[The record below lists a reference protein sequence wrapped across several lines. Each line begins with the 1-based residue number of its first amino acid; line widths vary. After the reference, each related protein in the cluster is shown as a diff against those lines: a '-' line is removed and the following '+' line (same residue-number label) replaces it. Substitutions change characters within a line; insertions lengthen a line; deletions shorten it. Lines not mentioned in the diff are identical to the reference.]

1 MSRFAPRATMPWV
14 AEPGAAEA
22 EGPVGGGKELC
33 GRSDGVSVMTV
44 VRSRLCALLN
54 YDRFSRRA
62 EVQIPRDQIVV
73 MSELVW
79 TPIYMSDLA
88 RDRFAFTAQSGGPTI
103 VGADGA
109 ELVTADGRRI
119 IDAAGGAVVCNIG
132 HGRREVADAV
142 ARAMQS
148 LDYVL
153 SPWPTPL
160 RLHLA
165 DVLVEKWLPSGF
177 NHVFFA
183 SGGSEAVDTS
193 LRLAR
198 LHQLSAG
205 QPGRYKI
212 IGRKPSYHG
221 STLAT
226 LAAGGHTNR
235 RTGFEPMLFEWP
247 KVPWN
252 DAAALAGAIEAAG
265 PETVAAFIAEP
276 VIGAAAG
283 ALVASADYWANVRAI
298 CDQYGVLLIVDEVM
312 TGFGRTG
319 RRWGHEHD
327 GILPDI
333 VVSGK
338 GLGGGYVPISLV
350 SAHDRVVDP
359 ITDSGRNVMTFTYSG
374 HDSSCAGAL
383 AVLDIIERENLIEVC
398 ATQGQKLRAALEDA
412 VGNHCCVTEIRGRG
426 LMLGVEL
433 VGVAAEEIVRAAL
446 EKNVWIYPAGCGAP
460 TPEALL
466 IAPPFIVSDEQI
478 ERVVGVVAEVLG

>member
-1 MSRFAPRATMPWV
+1 M
-14 AEPGAAEA
+14 E
-22 EGPVGGGKELC
+22 
-33 GRSDGVSVMTV
+33 
-44 VRSRLCALLN
+44 
-54 YDRFSRRA
+54 
-62 EVQIPRDQIVV
+62 
-73 MSELVW
+73 
-79 TPIYMSDLA
+79 YMSDLA

-109 ELVTADGRRI
+109 ELVTDDYRRI

-132 HGRREVADAV
+132 HGRHEVADAV
-142 ARAMQS
+142 AQAMRS

-160 RLHLA
+160 RLQLA
-165 DVLVEKWLPSGF
+165 DLLVEKWLPSGF

-183 SGGSEAVDTS
+183 SGGSEAVDTAF
-193 LRLAR
+193 RLAR
-198 LHQLSAG
+198 LHHLSVG
-205 QPGRYKI
+205 QPSRYKI
-212 IGRKPSYHG
+212 IGRQPSYHG

-226 LAAGGHTNR
+226 LSAGGHTSR
-235 RTGFEPMLFEWP
+235 RAGFEPMLAEWP

-252 DAAALAGAIEAAG
+252 DASALAGAIEAAG
-265 PETVAAFIAEP
+265 PETVGAFIAEP

-283 ALVASADYWANVRAI
+283 ALVAPEDYWATVRAI
-298 CDQYGVLLIVDEVM
+298 CDEYGVLLIADEVM

-327 GILPDI
+327 GIVPDI

-350 SAHDRVVDP
+350 SAHDRVIDP
-359 ITDSGRNVMTFTYSG
+359 ITNAGRNVMTFTYSG

-383 AVLDIIERENLIEVC
+383 AVLEIIRRENLIEVC
-398 ATQGQKLRAALEDA
+398 AVQGRKLRAALEDA
-412 VGNHCCVTEIRGRG
+412 VGNHRCVTEIRGRG

-433 VGVAAEEIVRAAL
+433 VGVSAEEIVRSAL

-460 TPEALL
+460 TPDALL
-466 IAPPFIVSDEQI
+466 IAPPFIISDAQI
-478 ERVVGVVAEVLG
+478 ERIASVITEVLG